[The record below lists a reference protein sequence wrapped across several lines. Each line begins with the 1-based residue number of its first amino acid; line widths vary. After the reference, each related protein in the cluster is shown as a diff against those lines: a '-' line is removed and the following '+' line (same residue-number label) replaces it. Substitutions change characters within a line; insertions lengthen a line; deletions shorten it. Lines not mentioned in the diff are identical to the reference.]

1 MVFLSLFTKG
11 ASMPIRGE
19 PTLLEQVRNVV
30 TTYKGTVGDG
40 MSIADVAKIARVE
53 PITLIS
59 SNLTGTKELYNIL
72 HGVLNI
78 YTAYHLQAIS
88 LLGTQIYD
96 SRILKILDK
105 TNPDRDLKTFLAS
118 GQLAFESFTE
128 PQQVSVEAHRT
139 MSLKNCKFG
148 LPFLQSDRKFIATES
163 MKLNSFGYSDGL
175 STDEDT
181 QRSSELGAAVAKI
194 DSFDKLGMTVGKI
207 VDVSFNVGTKDQKG
221 RGGMVE
227 GDGSQH
233 TIPTVIKLDTMVIPG
248 ETLSSIAT
256 LNTDEITFGA
266 RAMDALRGR
275 IPFIKDFILCSD
287 LIKAQKK
294 TMIKDPTGFYA
305 QLLKRVNNSKLYSAL
320 SGNISLAGISAIVV
334 LSEEEENEIQKKIG
348 GRLSNL
354 KTREMV
360 FNNISAMMIV
370 VVDKEWERVSIYI
383 RDVNGFSQAPIDSFK
398 VATDK
403 NGGAQI
409 VDMLKAL
416 SLSNAPS
423 F

>member
-1 MVFLSLFTKG
+1 
-11 ASMPIRGE
+11 MPIRGE
-19 PTLLEQVRNVV
+19 PTLIEQVRNVV

-59 SNLTGTKELYNIL
+59 SNLTGTKQLYEIL

-78 YTAYHLQAIS
+78 YTAYHLQAIA

-105 TNPDRDLKTFLAS
+105 TNPDRDLKTFLSA
-118 GQLAFESFTE
+118 GQLAFEDYMGTPSISTE
-128 PQQVSVEAHRT
+128 SYRT

-148 LPFLQSDRKFIATES
+148 LPFIQSDKKYIAGES
-163 MKLNSFGYSDGL
+163 MKLSNFGYNDGL
-175 STDEDT
+175 SDNDDNSRKT
-181 QRSSELGAAVAKI
+181 ELGAAIAKI

-207 VDVSFNVGTKDQKG
+207 VDVSFNVGTKDVSNKQG
-221 RGGMVE
+221 TVE
-227 GDGSQH
+227 GDGSMH
-233 TIPTVIKLDTMVIPG
+233 KIPTVIKLDTMVMPG
-248 ETLSSIAT
+248 STLADIAT
-256 LNTDEITFGA
+256 LNTDEITFSS

-275 IPFIKDFILCSD
+275 IGFIKDFILCSD

-320 SGNISLAGISAIVV
+320 SGNISLAGISAIIV
-334 LSEEEENEIQKKIG
+334 LSDEEENEIQKRIG

-360 FNNISAMMIV
+360 FNNIAAMMIV
-370 VVDKEWERVSIYI
+370 VVDREWERVSIYI

-403 NGGAQI
+403 NNNQI

>member
-1 MVFLSLFTKG
+1 
-11 ASMPIRGE
+11 MPIRGE
-19 PTLLEQVRNVV
+19 PTLIEQVRNVV

-78 YTAYHLQAIS
+78 YTAYHLQAVS

-105 TNPDRDLKTFLAS
+105 TNPDRDLKTFLAA
-118 GQLAFESFTE
+118 GQLAFESFSENTH
-128 PQQVSVEAHRT
+128 VSAEAHRT
-139 MSLKNCKFG
+139 LSLANCKFG
-148 LPFLQSDRKFIATES
+148 LPFVKSDHKFVAAES
-163 MKLNSFGYSDGL
+163 MKINDFGYSDGL
-175 STDEDT
+175 AEDEGS
-181 QRSSELGAAVAKI
+181 QRTTELGASISKI
-194 DSFDKLGMTVGKI
+194 ESFDKLGMTVGKI
-207 VDVSFNVGTKDQKG
+207 VDISFSVGTKDMKTRNG
-221 RGGMVE
+221 EVP
-227 GDGSQH
+227 GDGSQA

-248 ETLSSIAT
+248 ETLANIAT
-256 LNTDEITFGA
+256 MNTDEITFGS

-275 IPFIKDFILCSD
+275 IHFIKDFILCSD

-320 SGNISLAGISAIVV
+320 SGNVSLAGISAIVV

-398 VATDK
+398 VASDK
-403 NGGAQI
+403 NGGSQI

>member
-1 MVFLSLFTKG
+1 
-11 ASMPIRGE
+11 MPIRGE
-19 PTLLEQVRNVV
+19 PTLIEQVRNVV

-59 SNLTGTKELYNIL
+59 SNLTGTKQLYEIL

-105 TNPDRDLKTFLAS
+105 TNPDRDLKTFLAA
-118 GQLAFESFTE
+118 GQLAFEDYLGNTSVSTE
-128 PQQVSVEAHRT
+128 SYRT

-148 LPFLQSDRKFIATES
+148 LPFIQSDKKYIAGES
-163 MKLNSFGYSDGL
+163 MKLSNFGYNDGL
-175 STDEDT
+175 EDNGDNARST
-181 QRSSELGAAVAKI
+181 ELGAAINKI
-194 DSFDKLGMTVGKI
+194 DSFEKLGLTVGKI
-207 VDVSFNVGTKDQKG
+207 VDVSFTVGSRDVSNKQGT
-221 RGGMVE
+221 VE
-227 GDGSQH
+227 GDGSVAK
-233 TIPTVIKLDTMVIPG
+233 IPTVIKLDTMIMPG
-248 ETLSSIAT
+248 STLSDIAT
-256 LNTDEITFGA
+256 LNTDEITFSS

-275 IPFIKDFILCSD
+275 VGFIKDFILCSD

-320 SGNISLAGISAIVV
+320 SGNISLAGISAIIV
-334 LSEEEENEIQKKIG
+334 LSDEEENEIQKRIG

-360 FNNISAMMIV
+360 FNNIAAMMIV
-370 VVDKEWERVSIYI
+370 VVDREWERVSIYI

-403 NGGAQI
+403 NNNQI

>member
-1 MVFLSLFTKG
+1 
-11 ASMPIRGE
+11 MPIRGE
-19 PTLLEQVRNVV
+19 PTLIEQVRNVI

-53 PITLIS
+53 PITLVS

-88 LLGTQIYD
+88 ILGTQIYD

-105 TNPDRDLKTFLAS
+105 TNPDRDLKTFMAA
-118 GQLAFESFTE
+118 GQLAFENQS
-128 PQQVSVEAHRT
+128 VSMETHRT
-139 MSLKNCKFG
+139 MSLQNCKFS
-148 LPFLQSDRKFIATES
+148 LPFLNKEKKYIAGES
-163 MKLNSFGYSDGL
+163 MKINDFGYSDDLADNEG
-175 STDEDT
+175 S
-181 QRSSELGAAVAKI
+181 QRSTSLGASIAKI
-194 DSFDKLGMTVGKI
+194 ESFDKLGMTVGKI
-207 VDVSFNVGTKDQKG
+207 VDISFNVGTKDMKTKNG
-221 RGGMVE
+221 EVP
-227 GDGSQH
+227 GDGSQA

-248 ETLSSIAT
+248 DTLANIAT
-256 LNTDEITFGA
+256 LNSEEITFGS

-275 IPFIKDFILCSD
+275 ISFIKDFILCSD

-320 SGNISLAGISAIVV
+320 SGNISLAGISAIIV

-383 RDVNGFSQAPIDSFK
+383 RDVDGFSQASIDSFK
-398 VATDK
+398 VANDK
-403 NGGAQI
+403 GGTQI
-409 VDMLKAL
+409 VDMMKAL

>member
-1 MVFLSLFTKG
+1 MVFSSLFIKG
-11 ASMPIRGE
+11 VCMPIRGE

-59 SNLTGTKELYNIL
+59 SNLTGTKELYTIL

-78 YTAYHLQAIS
+78 YTAYHLQAVS

-105 TNPDRDLKTFLAS
+105 TNPDRDLKTFLSA
-118 GQLAFESFTE
+118 GQLAFEGQSVSTE
-128 PQQVSVEAHRT
+128 AYRT
-139 MSLKNCKFG
+139 MSLTNCKYG
-148 LPFLQSDRKFIATES
+148 LPFAQSDKKYIAGES
-163 MKLNSFGYSDGL
+163 MKTNNYGYSDGL
-175 STDEDT
+175 GNDEDHL
-181 QRSSELGAAVAKI
+181 RSTELGAGISKI
-194 DSFDKLGMTVGKI
+194 ESFDKLGMTVGKI
-207 VDVSFNVGTKDQKG
+207 VDISFSVGTKDVNTKSG
-221 RGGMVE
+221 TIE
-227 GDGSQH
+227 GDSSVAK
-233 TIPTVIKLDTMVIPG
+233 IPTVIKLDTMIIPG
-248 ETLSSIAT
+248 DTLSNIAT
-256 LNTDEITFGA
+256 MNADEITFGS
-266 RAMDALRGR
+266 RLQDAIRGR
-275 IPFIKDFILCSD
+275 IGFIKDFILCSD

-320 SGNISLAGISAIVV
+320 SGNISVAGVSAIIV

-354 KTREMV
+354 KTREIV
-360 FNNISAMMIV
+360 FNNIAAMMIV
-370 VVDKEWERVSIYI
+370 VVDREWERVSIYI
-383 RDVNGFSQAPIDSFK
+383 RDISGFSQASIDSFK
-398 VATDK
+398 VSTDK
-403 NGGAQI
+403 NNNQI
-409 VDMLKAL
+409 VDMMKAL